1 MLTLFKIY
9 NICYINSISIFR
21 EFIEAQKIWVVRER
35 ERVDRENREIAAFIE
50 NKDKWKVQVTFI
62 NIWMAFLKIY

>member
-1 MLTLFKIY
+1 MAQNELDLSSKVDLNTDRFRHFTLYYSF
-9 NICYINSISIFR
+9 SR

-50 NKDKWKVQVTFI
+50 NKDKWKIKV
-62 NIWMAFLKIY
+62 N